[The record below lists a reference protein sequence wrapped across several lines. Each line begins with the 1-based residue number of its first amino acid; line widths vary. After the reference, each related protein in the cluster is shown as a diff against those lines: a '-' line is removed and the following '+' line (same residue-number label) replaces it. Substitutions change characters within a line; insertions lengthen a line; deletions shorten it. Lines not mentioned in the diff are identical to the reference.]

1 MNYPNLPG
9 GYPTRRPARRSNFF
23 FLFILGF
30 MAFFL
35 FMQYKKAVGRSN
47 AYRDQAEIKIP
58 SEISLDFPEPK
69 TPQATDAQEPLKTPW
84 EANGPVGRSS
94 NSDWEVDTD
103 VQTNEATSLVV
114 GSDKGGPED
123 SVTNGDWSLE
133 VAESTPAAD
142 ATPAFGS
149 ENAAPPQT
157 KSTTEGDWGL
167 SEVDTEP
174 AIK

>member
-9 GYPTRRPARRSNFF
+9 GYPSRRPPRRSNFF

-58 SEISLDFPEPK
+58 SDISLEFPKPA
-69 TPQATDAQEPLKTPW
+69 TPPGANAKEPLKMPW
-84 EANGPVGRSS
+84 GPVGRSS
-94 NSDWEVDTD
+94 SDSDWEVDTD

-114 GSDKGGPED
+114 GSDR
-123 SVTNGDWSLE
+123 SSH
-133 VAESTPAAD
+133 
-142 ATPAFGS
+142 
-149 ENAAPPQT
+149 
-157 KSTTEGDWGL
+157 
-167 SEVDTEP
+167 
-174 AIK
+174 